1 MSVRINKGRLSGG
14 LELTPMIDVV
24 FLLMI
29 FFLVASKLDEAD
41 RFIDVV
47 LPKASAAKPLTTR
60 PREFLVN
67 IDREGNYFVGA
78 RPVAIGDLQTLL
90 KQAAVD
96 NPKRQTVIVRAD
108 ENVAHKFVVAA
119 MNACVEAGI
128 EDYQVQSAEEQ
139 EP

>member
-1 MSVRINKGRLSGG
+1 MSVRIDKGRLGGG

-47 LPKASAAKPLTTR
+47 LPKASAAKPLTSR
-60 PREFLVN
+60 PREVLVN
-67 IDREGNYFVGA
+67 VDREGRFYLGA
-78 RPVAIGDLQTLL
+78 RPIELEELRTILV
-90 KQAAVD
+90 QAAAD
-96 NPKRQTVIVRAD
+96 NVNRQTVIVRAD
-108 ENVAHKFVVAA
+108 ENVAHKFVVAV

-128 EDYQVQSAEEQ
+128 EDYQVQSLEDAR
-139 EP
+139 P

>member
-1 MSVRINKGRLSGG
+1 MSVRINKGRLGGG

-47 LPKASAAKPLTTR
+47 LPKASAAKPLTSR

-78 RPVAIGDLQTLL
+78 RPVALAELQTLL

-139 EP
+139 TP

>member
-1 MSVRINKGRLSGG
+1 MSVRINKGRLGGG

-47 LPKASAAKPLTTR
+47 LPKASAAKPLTSR

-90 KQAAVD
+90 KQASVD

-108 ENVAHKFVVAA
+108 ENVAHKYVVAA

-139 EP
+139 EQ

>member
-47 LPKASAAKPLTTR
+47 LPKASAAKPLTSR

-67 IDREGNYFVGA
+67 IDRDGNYFVGA
-78 RPVAIGDLQTLL
+78 RPVAIGDLQALL

>member
-1 MSVRINKGRLSGG
+1 MSVRINKGRLGSG

-47 LPKASAAKPLTTR
+47 LPKASAAKPLTSR

-67 IDREGNYFVGA
+67 IDRDGNSFVGA
-78 RPVAIGDLQTLL
+78 RPVSLAELQKLL
-90 KQAAVD
+90 KQAAAD

-108 ENVAHKFVVAA
+108 ENVAHKFVVAV

-128 EDYQVQSAEEQ
+128 EDYQVQSADELQ
-139 EP
+139 P